1 MKIRFFQYIPNLVGD
16 TMLDIRDIPIPEVY
30 KESSDFRFFIEWI
43 ADCLEENKTDI
54 ENLVDNYDPLR
65 IKTDLIWM
73 LGESM
78 GFKYDNRLP
87 PAFNR
92 LVLMYFMSMI
102 RNKGSKDGVTLAALV
117 NLAEFNVL
125 DRGKEKEILYDR
137 LEDTSIP
144 VNMVYVTPHTPEGY
158 IDITYFSTDVPIDSC
173 IEYVRPLGMYC
184 FQRAGVRVDG
194 RTKISVDAK
203 LTDSTNVGMSIGPTH
218 VGHYR
223 REDYSRLQKMYNE
236 KNHEINPRHSRRMV
250 YGRNSD
256 VEKTPKYNAGYRAL
270 YSMQLCN
277 NENIVKSAL
286 RDPIFS
292 LGYGPKDVVT
302 YQSESYLKRN
312 DENMWNLRLD
322 RTTEQSI
329 TEDVFTS
336 EKYKADDVRPV
347 VNPIM
352 GRIGEAISLNPTNT
366 KYTKWNDDLKEIKAV
381 DQESKK

>member
-1 MKIRFFQYIPNLVGD
+1 
-16 TMLDIRDIPIPEVY
+16 MLDIRDIPIPEVY
-30 KESSDFRFFIEWI
+30 KESTDFRFFIEWI

-65 IKTDLIWM
+65 IKTELIWM

-78 GFKYDNRLP
+78 GFKYDDRLP

-117 NLAEFNVL
+117 NLAEFNIL

-203 LTDSTNVGMSIGPTH
+203 LTDTSNIGMSIGPTH

-256 VEKTPKYNAGYRAL
+256 VEKTPKYDAGYRAL

-292 LGYGPKDVVT
+292 LGYGPQDVVT
-302 YQSESYLKRN
+302 YQSDSYLKRN

-336 EKYKADDVRPV
+336 EKYKPDDVRPV

-352 GRIGEAISLNPTNT
+352 GRIGEAISVNPTNT
-366 KYTKWNDDLKEIKAV
+366 KYTKWDDALKEIKIV
-381 DQESKK
+381 DQESKN